1 MRYDTA
7 LNLVLPSWWH
17 TVSAE
22 DKHKACNGVGPD
34 FFPGWIRDLLDRVFF
49 WAADGVLVHDVEYAY
64 GESKIMADLRLL
76 ANCILC
82 GGLAPRRVVLSAVA
96 FAAVL
101 FFGRRAWKEGHNHEV
116 DKKGD
121 PIIY

>member
-1 MRYDTA
+1 MGYSESMK
-7 LNLVLPSWWH
+7 VFIPEWWCSLPHESK
-17 TVSAE
+17 VAVY
-22 DKHKACNGVGPD
+22 NGTGPD

-82 GGLAPRRVVLSAVA
+82 GGLAPRRVALSAVA

-101 FFGRRAWKEGHNHEV
+101 FFGRRAWKEGHNHAN
-116 DKKGD
+116 
-121 PIIY
+121 